1 MKAEAYA
8 YSIDK
13 AQKPLRL
20 PDFTANDVF
29 DIDFALLA
37 KLGVKHV
44 IFDLDA
50 TIRTAY
56 SKTFDAEIIS
66 YFKKLESAY
75 DFESVSLATNNI
87 RNISA
92 FGAPFGARIFQPYLK
107 KGRPVYKPHRDF
119 FKRILSTLGAKPQQV
134 VMIGDKINTDIVG
147 ANRSGFFTVLVS
159 PRGGD
164 YWYETLLLTRYREK
178 RALHIARQKIENPK
192 KRRFKGMFK
201 RTK

>member
-8 YSIDK
+8 YSMDK

-20 PDFTANDVF
+20 PDFTANNVF

-50 TIRTAY
+50 TIRSAY
-56 SKTFDAEIIS
+56 SKTFDAEIVD
-66 YFKKLESAY
+66 YFKQLESTHR
-75 DFESVSLATNNI
+75 FESVSLATNNI

-92 FGAPFGARIFQPYLK
+92 FGAPFGARIFQPYFK

-119 FKRILSTLGAKPQQV
+119 FKRILMTLNAKPQEV
-134 VMIGDKINTDIVG
+134 VMIGDKINTDVVG
-147 ANRSGFFTVLVS
+147 ANRSGFFTVLVE

-178 RALHIARQKIENPK
+178 RTLHLARQKIENPK
-192 KRRFKGMFK
+192 KRRFGGMFK
-201 RTK
+201 VEK